1 MTAPGHQQ
9 PLLDSRSVGGQQPLS
24 YPKAVG
30 GQQPLSGLKVV
41 DMTTLAMGPLATQ
54 TLGDY
59 GADVIKVESPAGDPF
74 RSTLPTRSPGM
85 GHVFLQLNRNK
96 RSLALDLKAEPAQAA
111 FRRLLAG
118 ADIFVSNVRP
128 ASMAGLSLDYE
139 AVRAVNPGIIY
150 CAAYGFSER
159 GPYAGRPA
167 ADDTIQAMS
176 GLVSLQG
183 RASGTPQLTATVV
196 ADKAVGLMLV
206 NAILAAVIHRMKT
219 GEGQFIEMPMFEAM
233 AAFVLPEHMA
243 GLSYVPAQGS
253 SGYAR
258 LINPMRRPHATA
270 DGWLCML
277 PYTTAQWHRF
287 FRIIG
292 REDLVQDAALADPV
306 RRNGR
311 LEELYGLMA
320 AVAPSRTT
328 AQWVTELLR
337 ADILFGEVFSPEQL
351 IADPHMDAVGMFPE
365 VEHPTEGPIR
375 LIGFP
380 AHSSAGATRLARLAP
395 ALGQDSRAVLA
406 ESGVPPAEIEAMLQA
421 GQLIQACGT
430 S

>member
-1 MTAPGHQQ
+1 
-9 PLLDSRSVGGQQPLS
+9 
-24 YPKAVG
+24 
-30 GQQPLSGLKVV
+30 
-41 DMTTLAMGPLATQ
+41 MTTLAMGPLATQ

-59 GADVIKVESPAGDPF
+59 GADVIKVESPLGDPF
-74 RSTLPTRSPGM
+74 RSTLPARSPGM

-96 RSLALDLKAEPAQAA
+96 RSLAMDLKAPAALDA
-111 FRRLLAG
+111 FRRLLES

-128 ASMAGLSLDYE
+128 ASMAGLSLDYDS
-139 AVRAVNPGIIY
+139 VRAINPAIIY

-176 GLVSLQG
+176 GLVALQG

-219 GEGQFIEMPMFEAM
+219 GQGQFIEVPMFEAM
-233 AAFVLPEHMA
+233 TAFVLPEHMA
-243 GLSYVPAQGS
+243 GLSYIPAEGG
-253 SGYAR
+253 SGYSR

-287 FRIIG
+287 FRMIG
-292 REDLVQDAALADPV
+292 RDDLLEDAGLSDPV
-306 RRNGR
+306 SRNRR
-311 LEELYGLMA
+311 LEELYGLIA
-320 AVAPSRTT
+320 AVALTRTT
-328 AQWVTELLR
+328 AQWVADLLR

-351 IADPHMDAVGMFPE
+351 IRDPHLASVGMFIE
-365 VEHPTEGPIR
+365 IGHPTEGNIR

-380 AHSSAGATRLARLAP
+380 AHSSIGATRLTKLP
-395 ALGQDSRAVLA
+395 PLLGQHSREILA
-406 ESGVPPAEIEAMLQA
+406 SLGLSATELDRMVAA
-421 GQLIQACGT
+421 GHVVASPSMQHGG
-430 S
+430 